1 MGKLP
6 PDLSIIIRA
15 RSEHFLETFVENPQ
29 SQLPGTSMPRVGLTE
44 KGYEEVK
51 AYLEEVGD
59 PSKPKREALGPW
71 VILFFFIFT
80 ILAYLWKKSTWKGH
94 Y

>member
-1 MGKLP
+1 
-6 PDLSIIIRA
+6 
-15 RSEHFLETFVENPQ
+15 
-29 SQLPGTSMPRVGLTE
+29 MPRVGLTE